1 MKKDKIIGS
10 KILSSF
16 EDLYHGT
23 LPKVEFNIAHV
34 DKDKILDV
42 LNLHGEYKI
51 ILGRQEHGD
60 NVFVDTDKQK
70 SQGLRIIPNTDAIIT
85 NVPRTII
92 VLYTADCV
100 PVFIFDKNKKII
112 SIVHSGYKGTIK
124 KIVPKVIAELTNQF
138 NSKKKDLLVY
148 MGPSIGRCCYYARN
162 EEREV
167 IFKKYFDDYLK
178 LVDGKYHLDL
188 SGSLENDILNAGIPK
203 SNIEKSSIC
212 TSCNLNFSSYRRE
225 GKNRKAS
232 NLNLMM
238 LK

>member
-1 MKKDKIIGS
+1 M
-10 KILSSF
+10 
-16 EDLYHGT
+16 
-23 LPKVEFNIAHV
+23 
-34 DKDKILDV
+34 
-42 LNLHGEYKI
+42 
-51 ILGRQEHGD
+51 
-60 NVFVDTDKQK
+60 
-70 SQGLRIIPNTDAIIT
+70 
-85 NVPRTII
+85 
-92 VLYTADCV
+92 
-100 PVFIFDKNKKII
+100 
-112 SIVHSGYKGTIK
+112 
-124 KIVPKVIAELTNQF
+124 
-138 NSKKKDLLVY
+138 
-148 MGPSIGRCCYYARN
+148 
-162 EEREV
+162 